1 MNKGLID
8 VDGEAVFTAKYMMEQ
23 MQALLDLYKRIKT
36 KCHVLQWLT
45 VLALLLSLLAIV
57 TR

>member
-8 VDGEAVFTAKYMMEQ
+8 VDGEAVFTAQYMLEQ
-23 MQALLDLYKRIKT
+23 MQALLNLYKRTKT
-36 KCHVLQWLT
+36 RCCVFQWLT
-45 VLALLLSLLAIV
+45 VLALLLSLLAIM